1 MPSKR
6 IMQISLPSAKLEC
19 ISQRHRNVSDDDDII
34 RSRLL
39 YEGDHGNDDRRI
51 LALMKLFNSSS
62 SDIEKLH
69 SLLYSVEHSYRL
81 INSSLRMNQHEQIC
95 YASKTRHMSDIVQKL
110 RQEVKRSEERLMKA
124 KLKRANL
131 RQCNQRI
138 DKIMQLDTR
147 KQLRA
152 QQLHTLERKRY
163 FEHLRQTF
171 EAKYYVFVNEF
182 REMFTFYSSFQQRL
196 RQIAIYMR
204 PIFEFDDV
212 LKQDMHED
220 GVNDNTIEHQS
231 MLLSSRNDRQRT
243 YSDSSMNSID
253 GDDNPNKGKNQDR
266 SETLLFKNIPAEP
279 LYSNDVELYGAQ
291 LVNPVSILSSS
302 LSIE

>member
-171 EAKYYVFVNEF
+171 EAN
-182 REMFTFYSSFQQRL
+182 FQQRL